1 MNTFQYLLYN
11 TKLSWRMQR
20 NELPLKIFIGTF
32 AIRIIFQSLFFIW
45 VATVIGGDEMRE
57 FAMYGNILIPA
68 AHILFIDVYNV
79 LRDEIDENRI
89 DLLTLSKTSLLMI
102 LIGRSLV
109 YFVKA
114 FFIILFTYAIISS
127 ILIPGL
133 WHWLKLFAA
142 IPLLLL
148 FSLSAYSF
156 GIFLASLNLNDKIS
170 QMLPNFSLVF
180 LMLVGNFT
188 VPVESLPK
196 FLQTLSQFVP
206 LRHSVDAFR
215 DFMTNNLPY
224 WTNPSVYLELIILTF
239 FSVVGYSVYLKSLDK
254 FRKQPV

>member
-1 MNTFQYLLYN
+1 
-11 TKLSWRMQR
+11 
-20 NELPLKIFIGTF
+20 
-32 AIRIIFQSLFFIW
+32 
-45 VATVIGGDEMRE
+45 
-57 FAMYGNILIPA
+57 
-68 AHILFIDVYNV
+68 

-89 DLLTLSKTSLLMI
+89 DLLTISKTSLLLI
-102 LIGRSLV
+102 LIGRSIV
-109 YFVKA
+109 YFIKG

-127 ILIPGL
+127 LLIPGL
-133 WHWLKLFAA
+133 GHWLKLFAA

-188 VPVESLPK
+188 VPVEKLPP
-196 FLQTLSQFVP
+196 FLQTLSEFVP

-215 DFMTNNLPY
+215 AFMSDNIPY
-224 WTNPSVYLELIILTF
+224 WTNPDVYIEWIILMI
-239 FSVVGYSVYLKSLDK
+239 FSVVGYSIYLKSVNK
-254 FRKQPV
+254 FRKHPA

>member
-1 MNTFQYLLYN
+1 MNTFAYLLYN
-11 TKLSWRMQR
+11 TKLSWKMQK

-45 VATVIGGDEMRE
+45 VANIIGGNEMRE

-79 LRDEIDENRI
+79 LRDEIDENRL
-89 DLLTLSKTSLLMI
+89 DLLTISKTSLLVI
-102 LIGRSLV
+102 LIGRSIV
-109 YFVKA
+109 YFIKA
-114 FFIILFTYAIISS
+114 FLIILFTYAMISS
-127 ILIPGL
+127 LLIPGL
-133 WHWLKLFAA
+133 GHWLKLFAA

-196 FLQTLSQFVP
+196 LLQYVSQFVP

-215 DFMTNNLPY
+215 GFMTDGIPY
-224 WTNPSVYLELIILTF
+224 WSNPSVFIELAILSV
-239 FSVVGYSVYLKSLDK
+239 FSVVGYSIYLKSVSK